1 MHQNKDARTRLINEI
16 LTNIKSIKLYA
27 WEPAFMKRLRHV
39 RNDLEL
45 HTLRKMGAM
54 SALSNMTWTTAPFLV
69 SCSTFAIF
77 VLSMDQ
83 PLTTEIV
90 WPALALF
97 NLLAFPLA
105 VLPSVITYSPHLT
118 SPSWSLV

>member
-1 MHQNKDARTRLINEI
+1 MNEI
-16 LTNIKSIKLYA
+16 FSNIKSIKLYA
-27 WEPAFMKRLRHV
+27 WEPTFMKRLRHV
-39 RNDLEL
+39 RNDMEL
-45 HTLRKMGAM
+45 RTLRKMGAM
-54 SALSNMTWTTAPFLV
+54 SAVSNMTWSTAPFLV

-77 VLSMDQ
+77 VLTRKE

-105 VLPSVITYSPHLT
+105 ILPNVITYLPHLHY
-118 SPSWSLV
+118 

>member
-1 MHQNKDARTRLINEI
+1 MNEI
-16 LTNIKSIKLYA
+16 FNNIKSIKLYA
-27 WEPAFMKRLRHV
+27 WEPPFMKRLRHV

-54 SALSNMTWTTAPFLV
+54 NALSNMTWSTAPFLV
-69 SCSTFAIF
+69 SCSTFGIF
-77 VLSMDQ
+77 VLTQSE
-83 PLTTEIV
+83 PLTTEVV

-105 VLPSVITYSPHLT
+105 VLPSVITYCLFPTILI
-118 SPSWSLV
+118 LVH

>member
-1 MHQNKDARTRLINEI
+1 MNEI
-16 LTNIKSIKLYA
+16 LNNIKSIKLYA

-39 RNDLEL
+39 RNDQEL
-45 HTLRKMGAM
+45 QTLKKIGAVQ
-54 SALSNMTWTTAPFLV
+54 ALSNMTWATAPFLV

-77 VLSMDQ
+77 VLTHPE
-83 PLTTEIV
+83 PLTTEVV

-105 VLPSVITYSPHLT
+105 VLPSVVTYLPG
-118 SPSWSLV
+118 

>member
-1 MHQNKDARTRLINEI
+1 MNEI
-16 LTNIKSIKLYA
+16 LTNIKSLKLYA
-27 WEPAFMKRLRHV
+27 WEPPFMKRLRHI

-45 HTLRKMGAM
+45 HTLRKMGSMA
-54 SALSNMTWTTAPFLV
+54 ALSNMTWTSAPFLV

-77 VLSMDQ
+77 VLTMDQ

-105 VLPSVITYSPHLT
+105 VLPSVITY
-118 SPSWSLV
+118 PSHFPFLVLSDLLSL

>member
-1 MHQNKDARTRLINEI
+1 MNEI
-16 LTNIKSIKLYA
+16 LSNIKSIKLYA
-27 WEPAFMKRLRHV
+27 WEPPFMKRLRHV

-45 HTLRKMGAM
+45 ATLRKMGAM
-54 SALSNMTWTTAPFLV
+54 SALSNMTWASAPFLV

-77 VLSMDQ
+77 ALTMEQ

-105 VLPSVITYSPHLT
+105 VLPNVITYSQLPQLCYAR
-118 SPSWSLV
+118 SCGC